1 MKNMFFVVRYTEGVN
16 IMFSSFSTNWM
27 TYIIQNFYDI
37 STILKT
43 VSWYEKGKLIKKGEN
58 STCQTQKEGIF
69 LWMLCVHKS
78 TKL

>member
-1 MKNMFFVVRYTEGVN
+1 MFFVVGYTEGVN

-43 VSWYEKGKLIKKGEN
+43 ISWYEKGKLIKKGEN
-58 STCQTQKEGIF
+58 STWQTQKEGIF
-69 LWMLCVHKS
+69 L
-78 TKL
+78 